1 MNIMGP
7 PSASLEVIQR
17 KLREQNRG
25 SLFVD
30 SMVPALYNE
39 AIRHGVDPVVAIA
52 QSAKE
57 TNYGRFTGK
66 VQEWFFNTAGVKV
79 SPKQQALLKV
89 LKDAAGINDPD
100 HALDHQIYPSWVMG
114 ARSQVQHLRRYAGAP
129 VPEEDVIHARY
140 WVVPL
145 HRLRTVEELSG
156 KWAPSSSYGREIV
169 AIARTLIEV
178 GL

>member
-7 PSASLEVIQR
+7 PSASLEVVQR
-17 KLREQNRG
+17 NLREQNRG

-30 SMVPALYNE
+30 SMVPALYKE
-39 AIRHGVDPVVAIA
+39 AQRAGVDPVVMIA

-66 VQEWFFNTAGVKV
+66 VQEWFFNPAGIKV

-100 HALDHQIYPSWVMG
+100 HALDHQIFPSWTMG
-114 ARSQVQHLRRYAGAP
+114 ARAQATHLRRYAGIP
-129 VPEEDVIHARY
+129 VPEDEVVHARY

-145 HRLRTVEELSG
+145 YRLRTVEELSG
-156 KWAPSSSYGREIV
+156 KWAPGTSYGSEVV